1 MLKAFKGLKK
11 RLGSSSKLHEEGAA
25 ADAEAHCVAA
35 AAAAPASAAAAAAL
49 LRAGQAAVTDQAA
62 HAEQQAGGTYAVAP
76 PSSAPVAT
84 GLPPRPRSRPH
95 SPTPHAYHH
104 HSAHPL
110 DESGGEL
117 AVDYELVAGPL
128 ELDGSLHD
136 GQEHCVDG
144 EERGGGGEA
153 GAGSEQHQ
161 HHHGEPGGGAELQH
175 EGQHPW
181 HDSAPTSG
189 DASTDEEAGP
199 GAHAGDGGAAAD
211 AGSAAAAAAAA
222 AEGIAD
228 ALATMMYLTED
239 AEGAEDCVS
248 VVSDALSEEDLPDDI
263 SELSRALEALEGE
276 ALHGSSPASARAS
289 LGGGGGLD
297 DQLAERLGLSPDAGD
312 PTAYSQQM
320 AKLYNNLG
328 LKMMERRKHEEAL
341 GLLSKAEAIVE
352 NDGMWGGQAHR
363 RQRMQAITYNNLGC
377 LFKRRNM
384 AQLALQ
390 YLQKALALEELGGP
404 VQNSSSTHLNISAAF
419 SALKR
424 PKEVRRLFTHVVMAV
439 VGSVGLGMALAH
451 AERAIILLQRHLAY
465 LIASKC
471 LGAKAPMTAS
481 LSKALKAFQQ
491 RQARYL
497 PTGAVHAVRKAPSS
511 LASAKVPAAQSK
523 RGLGHS
529 RGSSKSVSSSKS
541 ASSLASK
548 SMNSLAAAAANGK
561 ATLPLDKASKGLTGA
576 RPASASRLATQLQQ
590 H

>member
-49 LRAGQAAVTDQAA
+49 PRAGQAAVTDQAA

-248 VVSDALSEEDLPDDI
+248 VVSGAPPPPLVPPPVLLPRGPDCVP
-263 SELSRALEALEGE
+263 LRRGPLPAA
-276 ALHGSSPASARAS
+276 GSSAPWRPAPPRLHPTAHAPLHLPLPYRASHPLRRSSAAPLPSPATPQTPSAR
-289 LGGGGGLD
+289 
-297 DQLAERLGLSPDAGD
+297 R
-312 PTAYSQQM
+312 T
-320 AKLYNNLG
+320 
-328 LKMMERRKHEEAL
+328 
-341 GLLSKAEAIVE
+341 
-352 NDGMWGGQAHR
+352 
-363 RQRMQAITYNNLGC
+363 C
-377 LFKRRNM
+377 L
-384 AQLALQ
+384 
-390 YLQKALALEELGGP
+390 
-404 VQNSSSTHLNISAAF
+404 T
-419 SALKR
+419 
-424 PKEVRRLFTHVVMAV
+424 T
-439 VGSVGLGMALAH
+439 
-451 AERAIILLQRHLAY
+451 
-465 LIASKC
+465 
-471 LGAKAPMTAS
+471 
-481 LSKALKAFQQ
+481 
-491 RQARYL
+491 
-497 PTGAVHAVRKAPSS
+497 
-511 LASAKVPAAQSK
+511 
-523 RGLGHS
+523 S
-529 RGSSKSVSSSKS
+529 RS
-541 ASSLASK
+541 
-548 SMNSLAAAAANGK
+548 
-561 ATLPLDKASKGLTGA
+561 
-576 RPASASRLATQLQQ
+576 
-590 H
+590 

>member
-1 MLKAFKGLKK
+1 M
-11 RLGSSSKLHEEGAA
+11 R
-25 ADAEAHCVAA
+25 
-35 AAAAPASAAAAAAL
+35 AL
-49 LRAGQAAVTDQAA
+49 V
-62 HAEQQAGGTYAVAP
+62 
-76 PSSAPVAT
+76 
-84 GLPPRPRSRPH
+84 
-95 SPTPHAYHH
+95 
-104 HSAHPL
+104 
-110 DESGGEL
+110 
-117 AVDYELVAGPL
+117 
-128 ELDGSLHD
+128 
-136 GQEHCVDG
+136 
-144 EERGGGGEA
+144 
-153 GAGSEQHQ
+153 
-161 HHHGEPGGGAELQH
+161 
-175 EGQHPW
+175 
-181 HDSAPTSG
+181 
-189 DASTDEEAGP
+189 
-199 GAHAGDGGAAAD
+199 
-211 AGSAAAAAAAA
+211 
-222 AEGIAD
+222 
-228 ALATMMYLTED
+228 
-239 AEGAEDCVS
+239 GAEDCVS

-424 PKEVRRLFTHVVMAV
+424 PKE
-439 VGSVGLGMALAH
+439 ALAH
-451 AERAIILLQRHLAY
+451 AERAIILLQRHLWAHHLPFQDGLSHLVRQLAAPGASRHLLASANVLAMAYHNAAVEHEKLGRLREALVSFTRAY